1 MKGISLEMKVGLFA
15 GAALLIIAYL
25 TLRVSDRGIFKG
37 GDYAVV
43 VMIDSAEGLTKK
55 TPVEVAGIQ
64 VGYIEN
70 LELHEGRRA
79 KARLRIN
86 QAVRLGRD
94 ARAQVRTKGFLGET
108 YVDLL
113 PGSLETGMIEEGG
126 EITATN
132 PYVDL
137 GQIASDMKEVT
148 GSLKRILAADET
160 EAGGR
165 TLKNMETFTEK
176 LSELTVQNQ
185 EGINEIVASL
195 KNFSSDLSEVMSER
209 KESLKETMERLN
221 LIVRKVDEGRGT
233 LGRLINDEET
243 AENINEAARGVS
255 ETLGGIN
262 RFQFEVGY
270 HVEYLGASEDFKNY
284 VGVVLKPRPDKYF
297 LLEFVVDPNPSPV
310 ETITETEVTTGGTT
324 TTVTTDKNVIEK
336 DRFLISAQLAKT
348 FNNLTLRGGVIES
361 RGGVG
366 VDYNV
371 GPFGIQFSAFDFRT
385 DDGQMPHLKVLGSV
399 NVTKNFFLVS
409 GVDDFISKQQDPDWF
424 FGAGLRF
431 VDNDMKS
438 LLGAASLR

>member
-1 MKGISLEMKVGLFA
+1 MSMEMKVGVFA
-15 GAALLIIAYL
+15 GAALLVVAYL
-25 TLRVSDRGIFKG
+25 TLRVSDRGIFRG
-37 GDYAVV
+37 GDYAVM

-64 VGYIEN
+64 VGYIED

-79 KARLRIN
+79 KAKLKIN
-86 QAVRLGRD
+86 RAVRLGRD

-108 YVDLL
+108 YVDLM
-113 PGSLETGMIEEGG
+113 PGNLETGVIEEGG

-148 GSLKRILAADET
+148 GSLKRILAADEA
-160 EAGGR
+160 EPGGR
-165 TLKNMETFTEK
+165 IVKNMEAFTEK
-176 LSELTVQNQ
+176 LAQLTIQNQ
-185 EGINEIVASL
+185 ESINQIVANL
-195 KNFSSDLSEVMSER
+195 RNFSSDLSEVMGER
-209 KESLKETMERLN
+209 KESLKETMER
-221 LIVRKVDEGRGT
+221 IERITRKVDEGRGT

-270 HVEYLGASEDFKNY
+270 HTEYLGVSNDFKNY
-284 VGVVLKPRPDKYF
+284 VGLTLRPRPDKAF
-297 LLEFVVDPNPSPV
+297 ILEFVVDPNPSPV
-310 ETITETEVTTGGTT
+310 ETVTTTTVTSGGTT
-324 TTVTTDKNVIEK
+324 TTVVSERNVVEKNK
-336 DRFLISAQLAKT
+336 FLISAQLAKT
-348 FNNLTLRGGVIES
+348 FHNFTLRGGVIES

-371 GPFGIQFSAFDFRT
+371 GPFGVQFSAFDFRT
-385 DDGQMPHLKVLGSV
+385 DNNLRPHLKVLGSV
-399 NVTKNFFLVS
+399 NLTKNFFVVS

-424 FGAGLRF
+424 VGAGLRL
-431 VDNDMKS
+431 VDNDIKS
-438 LLGAASLR
+438 LLSAASLR

>member
-1 MKGISLEMKVGLFA
+1 MKSISLEMKVGLFA

-25 TLRVSDRGIFKG
+25 TLRVSDRGIFRG
-37 GDYAVV
+37 GDYSVM

-64 VGYIEN
+64 VGYIED

-79 KARLRIN
+79 KAKLRIN
-86 QAVRLGRD
+86 RAVRLGRD

-113 PGSLETGMIEEGG
+113 PGNPETGVIEEGG

-148 GSLKRILAADET
+148 GSLKRAFAADET
-160 EAGGR
+160 EPGGR
-165 TLKNMETFTEK
+165 IGKNMGDFTER
-176 LSELTVQNQ
+176 LAQLTIQNQ
-185 EGINEIVASL
+185 ESINQIVANL
-195 KNFSSDLSEVMSER
+195 RNFTSDLNEVMSER
-209 KESLKETMERLN
+209 KESLKETMER
-221 LIVRKVDEGRGT
+221 IERITRKVDEGRGT

-243 AENINEAARGVS
+243 AENINEAAAAVS

-270 HVEYLGASEDFKNY
+270 HTEYLGVSKDFKNY
-284 VGVVLKPRPDKYF
+284 VGIKLKPRPDKYF

-310 ETITETEVTTGGTT
+310 ETVTETTVTTGGTT
-324 TTVTTDKNVIEK
+324 TTVVTDKNVIEK

-348 FNNLTLRGGVIES
+348 FHNFTLRGGVIES

-366 VDYNV
+366 VDYNI
-371 GPFGIQFSAFDFRT
+371 GPFGVQFSAFDFRT
-385 DDGQMPHLKVLGSV
+385 DNNQRPHLKVLGSV
-399 NVTKNFFLVS
+399 NLTKNLFVVS

-424 FGAGLRF
+424 IGAGLKL
-431 VDNDMKS
+431 VDNDIKS
-438 LLGAASLR
+438 LLNAASLR